1 MTDEIERLQATIH
14 RKDERIKA
22 WKKSSDEYEA
32 EIERLRKEADGL
44 IELLRREKAEVER
57 LQTAYRPADM
67 LEYQKVVAEIER
79 LRKVVEAAQDVV
91 KCHSVA
97 GIPHENQS
105 MATVNAERQHTLLR
119 LHAALAALEDD
130 SD

>member
-79 LRKVVEAAQDVV
+79 LREVVEAVSPYADSW
-91 KCHSVA
+91 KKA
-97 GIPHENQS
+97 GVYRKI
-105 MATVNAERQHTLLR
+105 TK
-119 LHAALAALEDD
+119 ALAALEDD